1 MPVSQKTVTVGTTA
15 TSLFDSAGNRRR
27 FVLHN
32 SSGVAVYV
40 GGPGVTTSNG
50 HVVANNGTF
59 EVQQQFS
66 TDASAKYQW
75 YAVSAAGGA
84 VVRVVEVTG

>member
-15 TSLFDSAGNRRR
+15 TALFDADTSRRR
-27 FVLHN
+27 FIVSN
-32 SSGVAVYV
+32 DSGASVFV
-40 GGPGVTTSNG
+40 GGSNVTTSNG
-50 HVVANNGTF
+50 IVLANNGSL
-59 EVQQQFS
+59 EVTQNFN

-75 YAVSAAGGA
+75 FAVSAAGGK